1 MSGRVRQVTAGPLP
15 LPAGGPPPSVGPWR
29 RSGSPSA
36 APPRGFSTLMDTCVD
51 GRTFTYVLAD
61 QAAREVKV
69 TKIELADRT

>member
-1 MSGRVRQVTAGPLP
+1 
-15 LPAGGPPPSVGPWR
+15 
-29 RSGSPSA
+29 
-36 APPRGFSTLMDTCVD
+36 MDTCVD